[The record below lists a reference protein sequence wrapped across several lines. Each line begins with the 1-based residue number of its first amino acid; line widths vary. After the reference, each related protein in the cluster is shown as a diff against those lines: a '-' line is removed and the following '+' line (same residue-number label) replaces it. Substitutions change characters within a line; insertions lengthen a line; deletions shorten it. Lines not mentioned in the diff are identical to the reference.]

1 MTTRILEHC
10 LTPVGEADD
19 PFYVQQDYVDEFF
32 AAVEQFNK
40 ELIENPCYAT
50 LLGAYGVNMLYST
63 GSRSLQAAV

>member
-10 LTPVGEADD
+10 LGPVEEADD

-40 ELIENPCYAT
+40 EVIDNPCYAS
-50 LLGAYGVNMLYST
+50 LLGAYGVNMLYPT
-63 GSRSLQAAV
+63 GSRAHAAPV